1 MQQVTNR
8 RQLLRMTVVALGLTS
23 WKLLGLQQE
32 ALAAPASDPLAPARE
47 TLKTIILEHAKE
59 KDNPW
64 LLIHGIRA
72 LGEGFSVGGGSALE
86 YLCNHYLQ
94 EESPNGKAYLY
105 MPIDDEGHTNAFLSE
120 AVLDVGVAPDYPFRW
135 SGRRYAIADVVAG
148 AKAMFAFDPTSFDRD
163 ALAWSLIVFAYTTP
177 PEQDRWLNA
186 YGKPIRFSEVV
197 EFGMATLEE
206 ATKQLRAAM
215 RRGTTAAEPDSIH
228 DFACAGTHLIYGLA
242 ICLRF
247 GYTQRALGDRM
258 KKQFDLLVW
267 RLESDSRFIDRYY
280 QQVATQYPPDV
291 TRIYELDARLKFL
304 GHAFEII
311 SYARLFRL
319 FHPTPVQ
326 EEAIRRGQQDLIE
339 VIAAIGREDIGK
351 FVANR
356 KLFNLLLGDACH
368 AYHGLAMV
376 RGLNQA

>member
-1 MQQVTNR
+1 MQQVANR
-8 RQLLRMTVVALGLTS
+8 RQLLRLTVVGLGLIG
-23 WKLLGLQQE
+23 WKLQGLQQE
-32 ALAAPASDPLAPARE
+32 ALAATASDPLASARE

-59 KDNPW
+59 RDNPW

-72 LGEGFSVGGGSALE
+72 LGKGFSVGGASALE

-94 EESPNGKAYLY
+94 EKSLNGKAYLY

-120 AVLDVGVAPDYPFRW
+120 AVLDAGVAPDYAFRW
-135 SGRRYAIADVVAG
+135 GGRGYTIADVVAG
-148 AKAMFAFDPTSFDRD
+148 AKAMFAFDPASFDRD

-177 PEQDRWLNA
+177 PVQDRWLNA

-206 ATKQLRAAM
+206 ATKRLRAAM
-215 RRGTTAAEPDSIH
+215 RRGTTAAEADSIH

-242 ICLRF
+242 TCLRF

-267 RLESDSRFIDRYY
+267 RLESDSRLIDRYY
-280 QQVATQYPPDV
+280 QQVATQYPPDL
-291 TRIYELDARLKFL
+291 TRIYELDARFKFL

-311 SYARLFRL
+311 NYARLFRL

-339 VIAAIGREDIGK
+339 VIAAISREDVGK
-351 FVANR
+351 FVADRN
-356 KLFNLLLGDACH
+356 LFNLLLGDACH